1 MSGSNN
7 EDKKF
12 SVSNPF
18 LPISNTLLTPFAPLG
33 PLWYLKERDAQ
44 SKPRL

>member
-18 LPISNTLLTPFAPLG
+18 LSQPDTFLTQFAPLG
-33 PLWYLKERDAQ
+33 PL
-44 SKPRL
+44 